1 MAHVQISA
9 FLMESGEEW
18 KVVGWDEMRASCL
31 TFLQPDGN
39 RWIRPD
45 ACQRRSLSKIYGIPS
60 KIGWISTHKVTSRQK
75 LTLSSE
81 SHRCVFAF
89 RSGNV
94 PPRVCLGLS
103 LFSAGEHYRTKAT
116 KRSAFGSDQRGH
128 DPGGGL
134 FGPLHQNNH
143 GTPTPLR
150 ETTVWNHF
158 CL

>member
-31 TFLQPDGN
+31 TFLQLDGN

-60 KIGWISTHKVTSRQK
+60 KIGWISTHKVTPRQK
-75 LTLSSE
+75 LTLSSQ

-94 PPRVCLGLS
+94 PAHLVQISEVTTPVGVYLDLCTKIITGLRLRCERQQS
-103 LFSAGEHYRTKAT
+103 GTTSASNLHLTHELEWGVGDGRCEFSA
-116 KRSAFGSDQRGH
+116 Q
-128 DPGGGL
+128 
-134 FGPLHQNNH
+134 
-143 GTPTPLR
+143 
-150 ETTVWNHF
+150 
-158 CL
+158 